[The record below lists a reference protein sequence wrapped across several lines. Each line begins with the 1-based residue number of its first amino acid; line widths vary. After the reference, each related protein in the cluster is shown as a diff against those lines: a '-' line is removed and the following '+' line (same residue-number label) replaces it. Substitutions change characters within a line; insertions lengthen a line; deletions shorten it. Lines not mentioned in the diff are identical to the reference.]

1 MTTDFD
7 PAAYLNAMSA
17 WFAELGKAMA
27 RYSRAIEQHH
37 LPEQCGHILRPDVE
51 TLLESLSD
59 AEDAALD
66 IAALLNPGDHPS
78 NSPTRL
84 PGYPTAPTPRTE
96 PSRPSPT
103 DATRRT
109 GPQAT
114 ALPAGPVAKIPPAAR
129 DRMLNLLT
137 QRGPAGAR
145 RDELVTA
152 GGKSVA
158 TVAKWLTALREH
170 GFITVSGATRAA
182 RYYLPQHAPT
192 HHDP

>member
-1 MTTDFD
+1 MTADFD
-7 PAAYLNAMSA
+7 PAAYLNALSA

-27 RYSRAIEQHH
+27 RYSRAIEQHR
-37 LPEQCGHILRPDVE
+37 LPEEGGDLLRPDVE

-66 IAALLNPGDHPS
+66 IAAILNPSDQS
-78 NSPTRL
+78 SSSPARL
-84 PGYPTAPTPRTE
+84 PASPAAPTPYAE
-96 PSRPSPT
+96 ASRLSPT
-103 DATRRT
+103 DATRRA

-114 ALPAGPVAKIPPAAR
+114 ALPTGPVAKIPPAAR
-129 DRMLNLLT
+129 DRMLNLLA
-137 QRGPAGAR
+137 QRGPVGAR
-145 RDELVTA
+145 REELVTA

-158 TVAKWLTALREH
+158 TVAKWLTVLREH

-192 HHDP
+192 PHDP